1 MPDQGGNGIR
11 WRLESLERRVSE
23 LEKNL
28 NTMLGALAR
37 IEERGTALS
46 QEVKAAREEM
56 NGVRRAL
63 YTFGF
68 GFLLVAAT
76 GIGSIAVL
84 LAQ

>member
-1 MPDQGGNGIR
+1 MPEPTNGVR
-11 WRLESLERRVSE
+11 WRLESLERRVND

-28 NTMLGALAR
+28 NTMLGTLAR
-37 IEERGTALS
+37 IEERAGSLKN
-46 QEVKAAREEM
+46 EVESVHRDV
-56 NGVRRAL
+56 NGMRRAL